1 MGLTPAILDDALIL
15 RGKPAIQVGHDPRPT
30 GVNDQMPKTWQSL
43 RINKLTR
50 ADPEVRAHAVL
61 AGAKTN
67 RANGNAL
74 QDNADSL
81 E

>member
-50 ADPEVRAHAVL
+50 ADPARSPGTCRAC
-61 AGAKTN
+61 
-67 RANGNAL
+67 RR
-74 QDNADSL
+74 QD
-81 E
+81 